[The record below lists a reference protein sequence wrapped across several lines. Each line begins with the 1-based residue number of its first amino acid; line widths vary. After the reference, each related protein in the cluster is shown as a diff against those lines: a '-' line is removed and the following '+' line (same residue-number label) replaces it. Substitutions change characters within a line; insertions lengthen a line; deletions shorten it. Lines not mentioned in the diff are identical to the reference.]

1 MVNKVINDHLY
12 VVQLAPGVEKVV
24 NISKM
29 KHFQRNKY
37 NEGKYPVIGNPSVT
51 NPPAQRETQREHPES
66 YDDNSDSEGELMVT
80 QSVPIRRQSKRPES
94 VPKSGT
100 PCNNQGPLRQFQSS
114 SSPAG
119 PTPRDEEEQNV
130 QLDDEESIS
139 PLEDSLSPVRLAGSP
154 NSTPSRES
162 PDPLSESRSGAETSE
177 VESPAHRY
185 QLRDRT
191 KISVPERYS

>member
-1 MVNKVINDHLY
+1 M
-12 VVQLAPGVEKVV
+12 
-24 NISKM
+24 
-29 KHFQRNKY
+29 
-37 NEGKYPVIGNPSVT
+37 
-51 NPPAQRETQREHPES
+51 
-66 YDDNSDSEGELMVT
+66 
-80 QSVPIRRQSKRPES
+80 
-94 VPKSGT
+94 
-100 PCNNQGPLRQFQSS
+100 
-114 SSPAG
+114 G